1 MNENEGQKGNGKEE
15 QHPTLNFFR
24 ATPCHMPEHPPL
36 ASSLQ
41 LYETCLFLIALG
53 RFPSALLACAT
64 AWESVIRAKLGLAP
78 ENDLRL
84 DALIDQIQ
92 NSSGTLKTYDRNKL
106 HAFRKTRNRIAHF
119 GFSPKDDEECA
130 RLLLE
135 TGLPF
140 LNRCYRELFDFYLD
154 WQDIRPGNNN
164 FSVLNSEEMAKAGLL
179 PEVAEHLRVVSRV
192 YARAKHLRGLD
203 LSYCFRGFKKYISVR
218 QKEMSFTATEAEIL
232 QQGDENG
239 VKFEY
244 EMKEK
249 QEVTRIFNVPWEFGC
264 PICDGYKCLIG
275 ELDDARLDMR
285 QVSVRRC
292 ACVGCGLVVP
302 QGSPF
307 LADEL
312 LRKAIEEETP
322 RILKEL
328 GIR

>member
-1 MNENEGQKGNGKEE
+1 MQ
-15 QHPTLNFFR
+15 
-24 ATPCHMPEHPPL
+24 
-36 ASSLQ
+36 S
-41 LYETCLFLIALG
+41 YETCLFLFALG
-53 RFPSALLACAT
+53 RFPSALVVCAT
-64 AWESVIRAKLGLAP
+64 AWESVMRAKLGLAL
-78 ENDLRL
+78 ENDLSL

-106 HAFRKTRNRIAHF
+106 HTFRKTRNRIAHY

-154 WQDIRPGNNN
+154 WQDIRPGNND
-164 FSVLNSEEMAKAGLL
+164 FSALNSEEMAKAGLL

-192 YARAKHLRGLD
+192 YARARQLGGLG
-203 LSYCFRGFKKYISVR
+203 LSYCFRGFGKYISVR
-218 QKEMSFTATEAEIL
+218 QNEMSFTATEARIL
-232 QQGDENG
+232 QRGDENG
-239 VKFEY
+239 VKFEH

-249 QEVTRIFNVPWEFGC
+249 EEVAKIFDVPWEFDC
-264 PICDGYKCLIG
+264 PICEGCDCLIG
-275 ELDDARLDMR
+275 ELDDGRLDIK

-292 ACVGCGLVVP
+292 ACVSCGLVVP

-312 LRKAIEEETP
+312 LREQLENESP